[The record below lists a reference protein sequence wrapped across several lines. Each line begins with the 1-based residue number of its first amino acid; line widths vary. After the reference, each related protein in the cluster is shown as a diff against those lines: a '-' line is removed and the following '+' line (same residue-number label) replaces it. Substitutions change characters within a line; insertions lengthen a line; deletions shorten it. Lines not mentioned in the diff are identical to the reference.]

1 MDKVLLLVV
10 LPQYIMLLYYIVVV
24 VCSLVWLGMCLDI
37 KKSLLAIYIAT
48 LMNDDDKYDMICR
61 HSLKTGN
68 GGWRV
73 IIANTI
79 EYWYSLGILLELLE
93 CGVETPPISLCGAI
107 SPSQFF
113 SSGWH
118 HKFNIEYPTTEA
130 N

>member
-1 MDKVLLLVV
+1 
-10 LPQYIMLLYYIVVV
+10 
-24 VCSLVWLGMCLDI
+24 
-37 KKSLLAIYIAT
+37 
-48 LMNDDDKYDMICR
+48 MNDDDKYDMVCR
-61 HSLKTGN
+61 HSLKTEN
-68 GGWRV
+68 GVWRA

-79 EYWYSLGILLELLE
+79 EYWYSLGIFLELLE
-93 CGVETPPISLCGAI
+93 CRVETRFSSPPISLCGAI